1 MGVQFIMLT
10 ACQLAP
16 DGLNDMNIT
25 CGNSEGIS
33 YREDDGMLNVSRD
46 WLETAAG
53 DSHKASCKHVITTLM
68 CKVQSLLVI
77 RAISLS
83 SFDKTY

>member
-1 MGVQFIMLT
+1 
-10 ACQLAP
+10 
-16 DGLNDMNIT
+16 
-25 CGNSEGIS
+25 
-33 YREDDGMLNVSRD
+33 MLNVSRD

>member
-16 DGLNDMNIT
+16 DGLNDMSIT
-25 CGNSEGIS
+25 CGNSEGIG
-33 YREDDGMLNVSRD
+33 RMMGMLNVSRD

-53 DSHKASCKHVITTLM
+53 DSHKTSCKHVITTLM
-68 CKVQSLLVI
+68 CKVQSLLMI